1 MVKKEQEITKDAI
14 NLKNVENLNK
24 LGNTLINIFSYKISR
39 DDAKNVKLNDK
50 IVEINSLYN
59 QMNQNELSNDE
70 DFKKEFIEPFL
81 KSWEQLKKK
90 SVQYKCIVLRDEKAG
105 PLDMDINNNLAYF
118 LVDIGDQDGGIFL
131 ASAYEHL
138 IEWQDRI
145 INLIIEKN
153 KDNGLLNSYI
163 PQLKKEIS
171 IQDAT
176 DSDIIYI
183 DENTYSSIEEL
194 INNCSM
200 RDIFTPEGKI
210 DYKNYYENTYDYEY
224 IETELAKIILQG
236 RKKFKADD
244 I

>member
-1 MVKKEQEITKDAI
+1 
-14 NLKNVENLNK
+14 
-24 LGNTLINIFSYKISR
+24 
-39 DDAKNVKLNDK
+39 
-50 IVEINSLYN
+50 
-59 QMNQNELSNDE
+59 MNQNELSGDE

-210 DYKNYYENTYDYEY
+210 DYKNYYENTYDYE
-224 IETELAKIILQG
+224 
-236 RKKFKADD
+236 
-244 I
+244 